1 MNINNCDI
9 LFESGRLRL
18 VYDMPGFNFPMTL
31 VHARSNHELNEKAM
45 KIFEPKEWIHYLAE
59 QGVGKSIS
67 PVHPLLADA
76 YKNHKEDYMA
86 VLNNIKNEKIEPE
99 TCDCPDCDD
108 DDKLLGTV
116 VLTAT
121 GKIDEETGHRLGR
134 LEIGGLKE
142 MDTDALRALADA
154 LDIDGF
160 DTMPRLSLIFA
171 IHEQD
176 FDMDDSECD
185 YDCENCEYGEMIG
198 DGDCI
203 CHYEED
209 DFADDADDE
218 DAEDNDCDG
227 DCENCEYA
235 ELNDCDEEDDEDN
248 SCTCEEDEHP
258 DWPHPIEDDTISDA
272 DAQPYEYVDGPA
284 HYHGTECIENMRK
297 LYGDDAVRWFCICN
311 AYKYRF
317 RDGSKP
323 GVTAEQDEEKARWY
337 ENYASN
343 MMGEQRYY

>member
-9 LFESGRLRL
+9 LIENGRLRL
-18 VYDMPGFNFPMTL
+18 IYDMPGFNFPMTL
-31 VHARSNHELNEKAM
+31 IHAYSNHELNEKAM
-45 KIFEPKEWIHYLAE
+45 KIFEPKEWIRYLAE
-59 QGVGKSIS
+59 QSDGKTTSQ
-67 PVHPLLADA
+67 VHPLLADI
-76 YKNHKEDYMA
+76 YKSHQEDYMA
-86 VLNNIKNEKIEPE
+86 VLNNIKDEKIEPE
-99 TCDCPDCDD
+99 TCDSPDY
-108 DDKLLGTV
+108 DDKMLGTV
-116 VLTAT
+116 IVTAT
-121 GKIDEETGHRLGR
+121 GEVDEETGHRLGR

-154 LDIDGF
+154 LGISGF

-176 FDMDDSECD
+176 IDIDDTD
-185 YDCENCEYGEMIG
+185 
-198 DGDCI
+198 
-203 CHYEED
+203 
-209 DFADDADDE
+209 
-218 DAEDNDCDG
+218 DCDG

-235 ELNDCDEEDDEDN
+235 DLNDHDDEDK
-248 SCTCEEDEHP
+248 SED
-258 DWPHPIEDDTISDA
+258 SA
-272 DAQPYEYVDGPA
+272 DYEYVDGPA

-337 ENYASN
+337 ENYAAN

>member
-9 LFESGRLRL
+9 LFEGGRLRL
-18 VYDMPGFNFPMTL
+18 VYDTPGFNFPMTL

-59 QGVGKSIS
+59 QGAGKTIS

-86 VLNNIKNEKIEPE
+86 VLNNIKDEKIEPE

-108 DDKLLGTV
+108 DELVGTV
-116 VLTAT
+116 VVTAT
-121 GKIDEETGHRLGR
+121 GEVDEETGHRLGR

-142 MDTDALRALADA
+142 MDTDALRALADD

-176 FDMDDSECD
+176 IDMDDSECD
-185 YDCENCEYGEMIG
+185 YDC
-198 DGDCI
+198 
-203 CHYEED
+203 
-209 DFADDADDE
+209 
-218 DAEDNDCDG
+218 DG
-227 DCENCEYA
+227 DCENCEYTD
-235 ELNDCDEEDDEDN
+235 LNNHDDEN
-248 SCTCEEDEHP
+248 ESED
-258 DWPHPIEDDTISDA
+258 SA
-272 DAQPYEYVDGPA
+272 DYEYVDGPA
-284 HYHGTECIENMRK
+284 HYHGTECIEKMRK

-317 RDGSKP
+317 RNGSKP

>member
-9 LFESGRLRL
+9 LIENGRLRL
-18 VYDMPGFNFPMTL
+18 IYDMPGFNFPMTL
-31 VHARSNHELNEKAM
+31 IHAYSNHELNEKAM
-45 KIFEPKEWIHYLAE
+45 KIFEPKEWIRYLAE
-59 QGVGKSIS
+59 QSDGKTTSQ
-67 PVHPLLADA
+67 VHPLLADI
-76 YKNHKEDYMA
+76 YKSHQEDYMA
-86 VLNNIKNEKIEPE
+86 VLNNIKDEKIEPE
-99 TCDCPDCDD
+99 TCDSPDY

-116 VLTAT
+116 IVTAT
-121 GKIDEETGHRLGR
+121 GEVDEETGHRLGR
-134 LEIGGLKE
+134 MEIDGLKK
-142 MDTDALRALADA
+142 MDTDALRALADD

-176 FDMDDSECD
+176 IDID
-185 YDCENCEYGEMIG
+185 
-198 DGDCI
+198 
-203 CHYEED
+203 
-209 DFADDADDE
+209 
-218 DAEDNDCDG
+218 DCDG
-227 DCENCEYA
+227 DCKNCEYA
-235 ELNDCDEEDDEDN
+235 DLNDHDDEDKP
-248 SCTCEEDEHP
+248 EDST
-258 DWPHPIEDDTISDA
+258 D
-272 DAQPYEYVDGPA
+272 YEYVDGPA

-337 ENYASN
+337 ENYAAN

>member
-9 LFESGRLRL
+9 LIENGRLRL
-18 VYDMPGFNFPMTL
+18 IYDMPGFNFPMTL
-31 VHARSNHELNEKAM
+31 IHAYSNHELNEKAM
-45 KIFEPKEWIHYLAE
+45 KIFEPKEWIRYLAE
-59 QGVGKSIS
+59 QSDGKTTSQ
-67 PVHPLLADA
+67 VHPLLADI
-76 YKNHKEDYMA
+76 YKSHQEDYMA
-86 VLNNIKNEKIEPE
+86 VLNNIKDEKIEPE
-99 TCDCPDCDD
+99 TCDSPDY

-116 VLTAT
+116 IVTAT
-121 GKIDEETGHRLGR
+121 GEVDEETGHRLGR
-134 LEIGGLKE
+134 MEIDGLKK
-142 MDTDALRALADA
+142 MDTDALRALADD

-176 FDMDDSECD
+176 IDIDDSECD
-185 YDCENCEYGEMIG
+185 YDCENCEY
-198 DGDCI
+198 
-203 CHYEED
+203 
-209 DFADDADDE
+209 ADLNDHDDE
-218 DAEDNDCDG
+218 DKPEDSTD
-227 DCENCEYA
+227 
-235 ELNDCDEEDDEDN
+235 
-248 SCTCEEDEHP
+248 
-258 DWPHPIEDDTISDA
+258 
-272 DAQPYEYVDGPA
+272 YEYVDGPA

-337 ENYASN
+337 ENYAAN

>member
-1 MNINNCDI
+1 
-9 LFESGRLRL
+9 
-18 VYDMPGFNFPMTL
+18 
-31 VHARSNHELNEKAM
+31 
-45 KIFEPKEWIHYLAE
+45 
-59 QGVGKSIS
+59 
-67 PVHPLLADA
+67 
-76 YKNHKEDYMA
+76 MA

-99 TCDCPDCDD
+99 TCDCPDCND

-121 GKIDEETGHRLGR
+121 GEVDEETGHRLGR

-142 MDTDALRALADA
+142 MDTDALRALADD
-154 LDIDGF
+154 LDIEGF

-185 YDCENCEYGEMIG
+185 YDCENCEYGEMIS

-209 DFADDADDE
+209 DSTEDDEEEDDADE
-218 DAEDNDCDG
+218 CDS

-235 ELNDCDEEDDEDN
+235 ELNDSVDED
-248 SCTCEEDEHP
+248 EP
-258 DWPHPIEDDTISDA
+258 DDSA
-272 DAQPYEYVDGPA
+272 DYEYVDGPA

>member
-18 VYDMPGFNFPMTL
+18 VYDTPGFNFPMTL

-59 QGVGKSIS
+59 QGAGKTIS

-86 VLNNIKNEKIEPE
+86 VLNNIKDEKIEPE

-108 DDKLLGTV
+108 DELVGTV
-116 VLTAT
+116 VVTAT
-121 GKIDEETGHRLGR
+121 GEVDEETGHRLGR

-142 MDTDALRALADA
+142 MDTDALRALADD

-176 FDMDDSECD
+176 IDMDDSECD
-185 YDCENCEYGEMIG
+185 YDC
-198 DGDCI
+198 
-203 CHYEED
+203 
-209 DFADDADDE
+209 
-218 DAEDNDCDG
+218 DG
-227 DCENCEYA
+227 DCENCEYTD
-235 ELNDCDEEDDEDN
+235 LNDHNDENESED
-248 SCTCEEDEHP
+248 S
-258 DWPHPIEDDTISDA
+258 A
-272 DAQPYEYVDGPA
+272 DYEYVDGPA
-284 HYHGTECIENMRK
+284 HYHGTECIEKMRK

-317 RDGSKP
+317 RNGSKP

>member
-45 KIFEPKEWIHYLAE
+45 KIFDPKEWIHYLAE
-59 QGVGKSIS
+59 QGAGKSIS

-86 VLNNIKNEKIEPE
+86 VLNNIKDEKIEPE

-108 DDKLLGTV
+108 DELLGTV
-116 VLTAT
+116 IVTAT
-121 GKIDEETGHRLGR
+121 GEVDEETGHRLGR
-134 LEIGGLKE
+134 LEIGGLNE
-142 MDTDALRALADA
+142 MDTDALRALADD

-176 FDMDDSECD
+176 IDMDDSECD

-209 DFADDADDE
+209 DSVEDEKENDDADD
-218 DAEDNDCDG
+218 CDD

-235 ELNDCDEEDDEDN
+235 DLNDHDDEDE
-248 SCTCEEDEHP
+248 CEDST
-258 DWPHPIEDDTISDA
+258 D
-272 DAQPYEYVDGPA
+272 YEYVDGPA
-284 HYHGTECIENMRK
+284 HYHGTECIEKMRK

-317 RDGSKP
+317 RNGSKP

-337 ENYASN
+337 ENYAAN

>member
-9 LFESGRLRL
+9 LIENGRLRL
-18 VYDMPGFNFPMTL
+18 IYDMPGFNFPMTL
-31 VHARSNHELNEKAM
+31 IHAYSNHELNEKAM
-45 KIFEPKEWIHYLAE
+45 KIFEPKEWIRYLAE
-59 QGVGKSIS
+59 QSDGKTTSQ
-67 PVHPLLADA
+67 VHPLLADI
-76 YKNHKEDYMA
+76 YKSHQEDYMA
-86 VLNNIKNEKIEPE
+86 VLNNIKDEKIEPE
-99 TCDCPDCDD
+99 TCDSPDY

-116 VLTAT
+116 IVTAT
-121 GKIDEETGHRLGR
+121 GEVDEETGHRLGR
-134 LEIGGLKE
+134 LEIDGLKK
-142 MDTDALRALADA
+142 MDTDALRALADD

-176 FDMDDSECD
+176 IDIDDSECD
-185 YDCENCEYGEMIG
+185 YDCENCEY
-198 DGDCI
+198 
-203 CHYEED
+203 
-209 DFADDADDE
+209 ADLNDHDDE
-218 DAEDNDCDG
+218 DKPEDSTD
-227 DCENCEYA
+227 
-235 ELNDCDEEDDEDN
+235 
-248 SCTCEEDEHP
+248 
-258 DWPHPIEDDTISDA
+258 
-272 DAQPYEYVDGPA
+272 YEYVDGPA

-337 ENYASN
+337 ENYAAN

>member
-9 LFESGRLRL
+9 LIENGRLRL
-18 VYDMPGFNFPMTL
+18 IYDMPGFNFPMTL
-31 VHARSNHELNEKAM
+31 IHAYSNHELNEKAM
-45 KIFEPKEWIHYLAE
+45 KIFEPKEWIRYLAE
-59 QGVGKSIS
+59 QSDGKTTSQ
-67 PVHPLLADA
+67 VHPLLADI
-76 YKNHKEDYMA
+76 YKSHQEDYMA
-86 VLNNIKNEKIEPE
+86 VLNNIKDEKIEPE
-99 TCDCPDCDD
+99 TCDSPDY

-116 VLTAT
+116 IVTAT
-121 GKIDEETGHRLGR
+121 GEVDEETGHRLGR

-154 LDIDGF
+154 LGISGF

-176 FDMDDSECD
+176 IDIDDSECD
-185 YDCENCEYGEMIG
+185 
-198 DGDCI
+198 GDCK
-203 CHYEED
+203 
-209 DFADDADDE
+209 
-218 DAEDNDCDG
+218 
-227 DCENCEYA
+227 NCEYA
-235 ELNDCDEEDDEDN
+235 DLNDHDDEDKP
-248 SCTCEEDEHP
+248 EDST
-258 DWPHPIEDDTISDA
+258 D
-272 DAQPYEYVDGPA
+272 YEYVDGPA

-323 GVTAEQDEEKARWY
+323 GVTAKQDEEKARWY
-337 ENYASN
+337 ENYAAN

>member
-9 LFESGRLRL
+9 LIENGRLRL
-18 VYDMPGFNFPMTL
+18 IYDMPGFNFPMTL
-31 VHARSNHELNEKAM
+31 IHAYSNHELNEKAM
-45 KIFEPKEWIHYLAE
+45 KIFEPKEWIRYLAE
-59 QGVGKSIS
+59 QSDGKTTSQ
-67 PVHPLLADA
+67 VHPLLADI
-76 YKNHKEDYMA
+76 YKSHQEDYMA
-86 VLNNIKNEKIEPE
+86 VLKNIKDEKIEPE
-99 TCDCPDCDD
+99 TCDSPDY

-116 VLTAT
+116 IVTAT
-121 GKIDEETGHRLGR
+121 GEVDEETGHRLGR

-154 LDIDGF
+154 LGISGF
-160 DTMPRLSLIFA
+160 DTMSRLSLIFA

-176 FDMDDSECD
+176 IDIDDSECD
-185 YDCENCEYGEMIG
+185 YDCENCEYGEMTG
-198 DGDCI
+198 NGDCI

-209 DFADDADDE
+209 DSVEDEEENDDTD
-218 DAEDNDCDG
+218 DCDG

-235 ELNDCDEEDDEDN
+235 DLNDHNDEDK
-248 SCTCEEDEHP
+248 SED
-258 DWPHPIEDDTISDA
+258 SA
-272 DAQPYEYVDGPA
+272 DYEYVDGPA

-297 LYGDDAVRWFCICN
+297 LFGDEAVRWFCICN

-323 GVTAEQDEEKARWY
+323 GVAAEQDEKKARWY
-337 ENYASN
+337 EDYAVK

>member
-18 VYDMPGFNFPMTL
+18 VYDMPGLNFPMTL

-86 VLNNIKNEKIEPE
+86 VLNNIKDEKIEPE
-99 TCDCPDCDD
+99 TCDCPDCD

-154 LDIDGF
+154 LDIEGF

-185 YDCENCEYGEMIG
+185 YDCENCEY
-198 DGDCI
+198 
-203 CHYEED
+203 
-209 DFADDADDE
+209 
-218 DAEDNDCDG
+218 
-227 DCENCEYA
+227 A
-235 ELNDCDEEDDEDN
+235 ELNDSDDANE
-248 SCTCEEDEHP
+248 S
-258 DWPHPIEDDTISDA
+258 DDSA
-272 DAQPYEYVDGPA
+272 DYEYVDGPA
-284 HYHGTECIENMRK
+284 HYNGTECIENMRK

>member
-45 KIFEPKEWIHYLAE
+45 KIFDPKEWIHYLAE
-59 QGVGKSIS
+59 QGAGKSIS

-99 TCDCPDCDD
+99 TCDCPDCGDD
-108 DDKLLGTV
+108 ELVGTV
-116 VLTAT
+116 IVTAT
-121 GKIDEETGHRLGR
+121 GDVDEETGHRLGR
-134 LEIGGLKE
+134 LEIGGLNE
-142 MDTDALRALADA
+142 MDTDALRALADD

-176 FDMDDSECD
+176 IDMDDSECD
-185 YDCENCEYGEMIG
+185 YDCENCEYGEMIC

-209 DFADDADDE
+209 DSVEDEKENNDAD
-218 DAEDNDCDG
+218 DCDG

-235 ELNDCDEEDDEDN
+235 DLNDHD
-248 SCTCEEDEHP
+248 SEDES
-258 DWPHPIEDDTISDA
+258 EDSA
-272 DAQPYEYVDGPA
+272 DYEYVDGPA
-284 HYHGTECIENMRK
+284 HYHGTECIEKMRK

-317 RDGSKP
+317 RNGSKP
-323 GVTAEQDEEKARWY
+323 GVTAEQDEEKASWY
-337 ENYASN
+337 ENYAAN

>member
-45 KIFEPKEWIHYLAE
+45 KIFDPKEWIHYLAE
-59 QGVGKSIS
+59 QGAGKSIS

-86 VLNNIKNEKIEPE
+86 VLNNIKDEKIEPE

-108 DDKLLGTV
+108 DELVGTV
-116 VLTAT
+116 VVTAT
-121 GKIDEETGHRLGR
+121 GEVDEETGHRLGR

-142 MDTDALRALADA
+142 MDTDALRALADD

-160 DTMPRLSLIFA
+160 DTMSRLSLIFA

-176 FDMDDSECD
+176 IDMDESEDS
-185 YDCENCEYGEMIG
+185 
-198 DGDCI
+198 
-203 CHYEED
+203 
-209 DFADDADDE
+209 AD
-218 DAEDNDCDG
+218 
-227 DCENCEYA
+227 
-235 ELNDCDEEDDEDN
+235 
-248 SCTCEEDEHP
+248 
-258 DWPHPIEDDTISDA
+258 
-272 DAQPYEYVDGPA
+272 YEYVDGPA
-284 HYHGTECIENMRK
+284 HYHGTECIEKMRK

-317 RDGSKP
+317 RNGSKP
-323 GVTAEQDEEKARWY
+323 DVTAEQDEEKARWY
-337 ENYASN
+337 ENYAAN

>member
-59 QGVGKSIS
+59 QGAGKSIS

-86 VLNNIKNEKIEPE
+86 VLNNIKDEKIEPE

-108 DDKLLGTV
+108 DELVGTV
-116 VLTAT
+116 IVTAT
-121 GKIDEETGHRLGR
+121 GEVDEETGHRLGR

-142 MDTDALRALADA
+142 MDTDALRALADD

-176 FDMDDSECD
+176 IDMDDSECD
-185 YDCENCEYGEMIG
+185 YDC
-198 DGDCI
+198 
-203 CHYEED
+203 
-209 DFADDADDE
+209 
-218 DAEDNDCDG
+218 DG
-227 DCENCEYA
+227 DCENCEYTD
-235 ELNDCDEEDDEDN
+235 LNDHDDEN
-248 SCTCEEDEHP
+248 KSED
-258 DWPHPIEDDTISDA
+258 SA
-272 DAQPYEYVDGPA
+272 DYEYVDGPA
-284 HYHGTECIENMRK
+284 HYHGTECIEKMRK

-317 RDGSKP
+317 RNGSKP

-337 ENYASN
+337 ENYAAN

>member
-9 LFESGRLRL
+9 LIENGRLRL
-18 VYDMPGFNFPMTL
+18 IYDMPGFNFPMTL
-31 VHARSNHELNEKAM
+31 IHAYSNHELNEKAM
-45 KIFEPKEWIHYLAE
+45 KIFEPKEWIRYLAE
-59 QGVGKSIS
+59 QSDGKTTSQ
-67 PVHPLLADA
+67 VHPLLADI
-76 YKNHKEDYMA
+76 YKSHQEDYMA
-86 VLNNIKNEKIEPE
+86 VLNNIKDEKIEPE
-99 TCDCPDCDD
+99 TCDSPDY

-116 VLTAT
+116 IVTAT
-121 GKIDEETGHRLGR
+121 GEVDEETGHRLGR

-142 MDTDALRALADA
+142 MDTDALRALAND

-176 FDMDDSECD
+176 IDIDDSECD
-185 YDCENCEYGEMIG
+185 YDCENCEY
-198 DGDCI
+198 
-203 CHYEED
+203 
-209 DFADDADDE
+209 ADLNDHDDE
-218 DAEDNDCDG
+218 DKPEDSTD
-227 DCENCEYA
+227 
-235 ELNDCDEEDDEDN
+235 
-248 SCTCEEDEHP
+248 
-258 DWPHPIEDDTISDA
+258 
-272 DAQPYEYVDGPA
+272 YEYVDGPA

-323 GVTAEQDEEKARWY
+323 GVTAKQDEEKARWY
-337 ENYASN
+337 ENYAAN